1 MKTTL
6 SKITVA
12 ILIVIL
18 SGCRVRS
25 TRERLMVEND
35 NNTTP
40 QTTETVDAPNN
51 SSIDRGQ
58 PNNNGNNNNNK
69 NNSTSVSYNN
79 SPVNNSTKPTDNRN
93 NNPQQDPK
101 VSIPEFI
108 IKIFIRKVPE
118 TSSTVSLLSF
128 GILSSIYFYKK
139 REVQK
144 KNQS

>member
-1 MKTTL
+1 VKTTL
-6 SKITVA
+6 SKITIAV
-12 ILIVIL
+12 LIVIL

-25 TRERLMVEND
+25 TRERLMVENE
-35 NNTTP
+35 NKTTP
-40 QTTETVDAPNN
+40 QTTETVDALNN
-51 SSIDRGQ
+51 SNNDRGQ

-101 VSIPEFI
+101 ISIPEFI

-128 GILSSIYFYKK
+128 GILSSIYFYKNK
-139 REVQK
+139 VSRRK
-144 KNQS
+144 L